1 MSEVHANTLAK
12 MPKNTSQIRTVD
24 IAVVGGGI
32 VGKACALG
40 LAQLG
45 LHTVQIAPDL
55 GQAVSAPEG
64 SQWGQRI
71 YAFSPGTQ
79 KLLAH

>member
-1 MSEVHANTLAK
+1 MSEVHSNTSVKL
-12 MPKNTSQIRTVD
+12 PKNSPQIRTVD

-32 VGKACALG
+32 VGKACALA

-55 GQAVSAPEG
+55 GQVISAPEG
-64 SQWGQRI
+64 SQ
-71 YAFSPGTQ
+71 
-79 KLLAH
+79 